1 MSKRAE
7 QASLK
12 AYPEKLEWD
21 YRDIEYD
28 PNMKSRIIFRQ
39 GYEQAE
45 KDTIE
50 RAVKWLEENVWEST
64 GLDFQI
70 LTESFKN
77 AMK

>member
-7 QASLK
+7 EAALK
-12 AYPEKLEWD
+12 VYP
-21 YRDIEYD
+21 YD
-28 PNMKSRIIFRQ
+28 GGTKGWICKSSRPIFIK

-45 KDTIE
+45 KETIE

-70 LTESFKN
+70 LTESFKS